1 MKKKNQI
8 PNPWEN
14 IFSQK
19 YQSSPSSGKQRSV
32 VHLKK
37 LQMYSSWGHHVQIKS
52 LLMGQPCNQ
61 ILVGS
66 LTPLG
71 LSIDRC
77 INILYCYSK
86 FKALYM
92 MGVDI
97 FLYVEEGIKQLCKNF
112 FFNLFSIYFL
122 TSFHLVG
129 SKSWDSFIL
138 LSMKVP
144 IQISPFFFTG
154 GGGLHRNRSHHG
166 LLTVRSQTT
175 GTLWYLYSNLGRK
188 VGIPFPAL

>member
-1 MKKKNQI
+1 
-8 PNPWEN
+8 
-14 IFSQK
+14 
-19 YQSSPSSGKQRSV
+19 
-32 VHLKK
+32 
-37 LQMYSSWGHHVQIKS
+37 MYPSWGHHVQTKS

-77 INILYCYSK
+77 INILYCSK
-86 FKALYM
+86 FKALHM

-97 FLYVEEGIKQLCKNF
+97 FLYVEEGIKQ
-112 FFNLFSIYFL
+112 FNLFSFYFL

-144 IQISPFFFTG
+144 IQISPLFLRG
-154 GGGLHRNRSHHG
+154 GGITQEQEPSWAPDSEEPNYRYPLVS
-166 LLTVRSQTT
+166 L
-175 GTLWYLYSNLGRK
+175 
-188 VGIPFPAL
+188 

>member
-1 MKKKNQI
+1 
-8 PNPWEN
+8 
-14 IFSQK
+14 
-19 YQSSPSSGKQRSV
+19 
-32 VHLKK
+32 
-37 LQMYSSWGHHVQIKS
+37 MYPSWGHHVQTKS

-66 LTPLG
+66 LSPLG

-77 INILYCYSK
+77 INILYCSK

-97 FLYVEEGIKQLCKNF
+97 FLYVEEWIKQLCQNF
-112 FFNLFSIYFL
+112 FFNLFSISFL

-138 LSMKVP
+138 LNESANTNF
-144 IQISPFFFTG
+144 SFFWGGG

-175 GTLWYLYSNLGRK
+175 GTLWYLYSNLDRK

>member
-1 MKKKNQI
+1 
-8 PNPWEN
+8 
-14 IFSQK
+14 
-19 YQSSPSSGKQRSV
+19 
-32 VHLKK
+32 
-37 LQMYSSWGHHVQIKS
+37 
-52 LLMGQPCNQ
+52 MGQPCNQ

-77 INILYCYSK
+77 INILYCSK

-154 GGGLHRNRSHHG
+154 GGGGLHRNRSHHG

-188 VGIPFPAL
+188 VGIPFPALWFDCLVVLCGIFSYSNFRNPYPYIYIQPEKVGKRVSLE